1 MGVGMDKRPKTK
13 TMRLSKHVAADYL
26 ATLDARVT
34 GQKHHIPSGFPS
46 LDRQLP
52 AWLHQGHLIVIA
64 GRPAMGKSAFC
75 QQIVENVASE
85 KRTTIMF
92 TLEMSSYEITE
103 RAMSR
108 RTGIPIPTLKTANGL
123 ANRDWERLTKAYAE
137 LSLLPFLIDDSTYGI
152 DEIVAKTHAASTD
165 LAKADLPPLGCVAI
179 DYIQLVAAQAANRT
193 LEVGQVT
200 NKLKRLAKELSVPV
214 VALSQLNRAAENRND
229 RRPTLADLRESGN
242 IEQDADLVLFLYR
255 DEYYNPD
262 SSEKGVAEIIAA
274 KNRHG
279 ATATTKLA
287 FSGEQVRFGEL
298 PYV

>member
-1 MGVGMDKRPKTK
+1 MDKRPK

-26 ATLDARVT
+26 AALDARVT

-123 ANRDWERLTKAYAE
+123 ANRDWERLTNAYAE
-137 LSLLPFLIDDSTYGI
+137 LSLLPFLIDDSTFEI
-152 DEIVAKTHAASTD
+152 DEIVAKTHAASAD

-279 ATATTKLA
+279 ATVTTKLA